1 MELVHQML
9 NAAMD
14 ENSSDTDET
23 KEGYVKKANE
33 HLASLKA
40 KFEEVQSDHANTEWA
55 LKWDKAEG
63 SSENSI
69 LDQSP
74 SVNKKQSDSIAVT
87 QVCQHLI

>member
-14 ENSSDTDET
+14 EISSDTDET

-40 KFEEVQSDHANTEWA
+40 RFEEVHSDQANTEWA
-55 LKWDKAEG
+55 LEWDKVEG
-63 SSENSI
+63 SSKKSM
-69 LDQSP
+69 LDQSL

-87 QVCQHLI
+87 QVCLRLI